1 MNAEERLRETEE
13 VIARIA
19 NPHFKDK
26 VSQAQVRGALV
37 RDRVLM
43 VYRKQ

>member
-1 MNAEERLRETEE
+1 MNAEERLREAEE

-26 VSQAQVRGALV
+26 VSQAQVCLCCLLRWN
-37 RDRVLM
+37 
-43 VYRKQ
+43 